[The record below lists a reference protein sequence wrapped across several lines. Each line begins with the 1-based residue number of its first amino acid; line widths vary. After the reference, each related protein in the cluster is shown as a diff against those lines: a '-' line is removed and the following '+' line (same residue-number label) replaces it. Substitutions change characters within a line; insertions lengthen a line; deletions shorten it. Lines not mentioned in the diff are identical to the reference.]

1 MPEEKRVTR
10 HSLLVAGAVATFC
23 LILAGCQPTTVAD
36 RHRNDFVLISNPSF
50 VVAWDVQLPLH
61 SGDSVKGIYF
71 LDGAVH
77 VLTNMNYD
85 HAVKGDSGE
94 LLYRNEIGTPDLSL
108 QGGPTLVTGG
118 IVFPTTHTLELYSR
132 TGSYIRSVDVKYN
145 ITNQAVGNHNFV
157 YVGMDFQKGCLGQ
170 VDVTQDFESVQWTFL
185 TFGAVDGAVA
195 ISDNVIYSGSEAGYV
210 FACAEDR
217 TPYWPL
223 LLPNDAFDTQSKI
236 LSAIAVDSTS
246 CYCSTTAGK
255 LYCLDKANGK
265 LKWQYFAG
273 EPLTT
278 GPQVTDTAVYQYV
291 PDAGLTAIDKT
302 TKMTLGN
309 GDTAEESPFHSP
321 RWTLKNAVRILAED
335 DQYVYVVLG
344 TPDEMSGLAAVDKQT
359 GRIAFKTH
367 RRDLI
372 FAASQPKASLIYAV
386 TSNGLVVALKSVLQP
401 GSYGEIAQ
409 NFAPEHSLPSFDGWP
424 AHVR

>member
-10 HSLLVAGAVATFC
+10 YSLFLAGAVATFC
-23 LILAGCQPTTVAD
+23 LILGGCQHQTVA
-36 RHRNDFVLISNPSF
+36 HHPRNDFVLISDPSF
-50 VVAWDVQLPLH
+50 VKVWDVQLPLH

-71 LDGAVH
+71 LDGVVH

-94 LLYRNEIGTPDLSL
+94 LLYRNPIGTPDLSL

-132 TGSYIRSVDVKYN
+132 TGSYIRSIDVKYN

-157 YVGMDFQKGCLGQ
+157 YVGMDFHKGCLAQ
-170 VDVTQDFESVQWTFL
+170 ADVTQHIEPVQWTFL
-185 TFGAVDGAVA
+185 TFGSVDGAVG
-195 ISDNVIYSGSEAGYV
+195 ISDNIIYCGSEDGSV
-210 FACAEDR
+210 RACAEDR
-217 TPYWPL
+217 TPYWT
-223 LLPNDAFDTQSKI
+223 LLPDDAFDTQSKI
-236 LSAIAVDSTS
+236 LSAVAVDSTG

-255 LYCLDKANGK
+255 LYCLDKSSGK

-278 GPQVTDTAVYQYV
+278 GPQVTDTAVYQYA
-291 PDAGLTAIDKT
+291 PDLGLTAIDKT
-302 TKMTLGN
+302 TKMILGN
-309 GDTAEESPFHSP
+309 GETAEESPFHLP
-321 RWTLKNAVRILAED
+321 RWSLKNASRILAED

-344 TPDEMSGLAAVDKQT
+344 TPNEMRGLAAVDKQT

-386 TSNGLVVALKSVLQP
+386 TGNGLVVALKPVVEP
-401 GSYGEIAQ
+401 GSYGEIAE
-409 NFAPEHSLPSFDGWP
+409 NHASEDSLPSFDGWP